1 MWNVTCDK
9 PGGFE
14 AVRSPQRLDKGDL
27 QLRGH
32 LAGVS
37 AAMFLMAQTMI
48 FLFYPL
54 SVVA

>member
-14 AVRSPQRLDKGDL
+14 AVRSPRRLDKGDL

-32 LAGVS
+32 LAEVS